1 MPLYQV
7 GQIVYAAKTLIT
19 DACGDHPAFL
29 HARPGDRLVVLGYE
43 AGTHYPYSVA
53 DNPEGRD
60 SFRAMGK
67 ELMGQ
72 KPFEHNYS

>member
-29 HARPGDRLVVLGYE
+29 HARPGDRLMVLDYDAE
-43 AGTHYPYSVA
+43 RFHPYSVA
-53 DNPEGRD
+53 DNPEGKE
-60 SFRAMGK
+60 SFRASAK
-67 ELMGQ
+67 DLMSQ